1 MISILILLAGAIMS
15 GVAIN
20 QLNETR
26 KVLTAPK
33 LPFVPYP
40 VVWSLAGARGSYQPH
55 ALTEG
60 ANGNGF

>member
-1 MISILILLAGAIMS
+1 MISLLILLAGAVMS
-15 GVAIN
+15 GVAIG

-40 VVWSLAGARGSYQPH
+40 VFWSLAGRAGDIGPTR
-55 ALTEG
+55 
-60 ANGNGF
+60 